1 MSSLEINFAGMK
13 LKNPLIAAS
22 AGTTKDAVSCKKA
35 QDAGFGAVILKS
47 IQEETVN
54 RYNPF
59 PRMAVIRNGIAG
71 YRSDTFM
78 TYEQAFEGDIED
90 YCREIEKTKDMLT
103 IPVIASLNCAN
114 EQTWA
119 EYAVKC
125 QAAGADGLEIVPSC
139 PVGAFVREA
148 VEFYP
153 VARQALKSVKEAV
166 KIPVGL
172 KMTQQMSNPIICAM
186 ELEKDGADWL
196 TMFNRSSG
204 FQIDIETMEP
214 IMHKGFCGHG
224 GPWVTQ
230 SVMRW
235 IAASFPHLHCP
246 ISATGGVT
254 CYEDVV
260 RYLLSGAGSVQIAT
274 LIYMKGYDVAGE
286 MIEQLYRYLELH
298 QAERIFDL
306 TGVAARKVLPLS
318 EADRSKRY
326 YARVHDDKCVHCGRC
341 FPVCIYGAITHDG
354 KKPEIDINRCD
365 GCGLCAQVCG
375 RAIAMEE
382 KERQEGME

>member
-1 MSSLEINFAGMK
+1 MSSLEINFAGIK

-22 AGTTKDAVSCKKA
+22 AGTTKDAVNCRKA
-35 QDAGFGAVILKS
+35 QDAGYAAVILKS
-47 IQEETVN
+47 IQEETIN

-59 PRMAVIRNGIAG
+59 PRMTIIRNGIAG
-71 YRSDTFM
+71 YQSATFM
-78 TYEQAFEGDIED
+78 SYEQAFEGDIEA
-90 YCREIEKTKDMLT
+90 YCQEIKRTKDRLT

-114 EQTWA
+114 QETWA

-125 QAAGADGLEIVPSC
+125 EEAGADGLEIVPSC
-139 PVGAFVREA
+139 PVGAFVRDA
-148 VEFYP
+148 VEFQP
-153 VARQALKSVKEAV
+153 VACQALKSVKEVV
-166 KIPVGL
+166 KIPAGL
-172 KMTQQMSNPIICAM
+172 KMTQQMSNPVICAL
-186 ELEKDGADWL
+186 ELEKEGADWL

-204 FQIDIETMEP
+204 FQIDIDTMEP
-214 IMHKGFCGHG
+214 IMHKGFCGYG

-235 IAASFPHLHCP
+235 IAASFPHIHCP

-254 CYEDVV
+254 RYEDVV

-286 MIEQLYRYLELH
+286 ILEQLYHYLEQH
-298 QAERIFDL
+298 HIGQISDL
-306 TGVAARKVLPLS
+306 VGVAARKVLPLS
-318 EADRSKRY
+318 EADRSRRY
-326 YARVHDDKCVHCGRC
+326 YAKVDYEKCVHCRRC

-354 KKPEIDINRCD
+354 SSPTIDAQRCD

-375 RAIAMEE
+375 RAIVMEE
-382 KERQEGME
+382 KEG

>member
-1 MSSLEINFAGMK
+1 MSSQEINFAGMK

-35 QDAGFGAVILKS
+35 QDAGYGAVILKS

-71 YRSDTFM
+71 YQSTTFM

-90 YCREIEKTKDMLT
+90 YCREIKRAKDLLT
-103 IPVIASLNCAN
+103 IPVIASLNCVN
-114 EQTWA
+114 EETWA

-125 QAAGADGLEIVPSC
+125 EEAGADGLEIVPSC
-139 PVGAFVREA
+139 PVGAFVRDA
-148 VEFYP
+148 VEFQP
-153 VARQALKSVKEAV
+153 VAYRALESVKGVV
-166 KIPVGL
+166 KIPTGL
-172 KMTQQMSNPIICAM
+172 KMTQQMSNPIICAT
-186 ELEKDGADWL
+186 ELDRGGADWL

-204 FQIDIETMEP
+204 FQIDIDTMEP

-235 IAASFPHLHCP
+235 IAASFPHVDCP

-254 CYEDVV
+254 GYEDVV

-274 LIYMKGYDVAGE
+274 LIYMKGYDTAGE
-286 MIEQLYRYLELH
+286 ILEQLYRYLERH
-298 QAERIFDL
+298 GMEQISDL
-306 TGVAARKVLPLS
+306 VGVAARKVLPLS
-318 EADRSKRY
+318 AADRSKRY
-326 YARVHDDKCVHCGRC
+326 YANVHYDRCVHCKRC
-341 FPVCIYGAITHDG
+341 FPVCIYGAISNDG
-354 KKPEIDINRCD
+354 TKPKIDAERCD

-375 RAIAMEE
+375 RAISMEE
-382 KERQEGME
+382 KEG